1 MVYDDCLN
9 AKNPVSRFWYNLSM
23 QNEIEIVIIEDEE
36 DILEL
41 IEYHLEKEGFSVT
54 GFLSTEN
61 VEQLHEEETPAL
73 MIVDRNLP
81 GTEGSTFVSYLR
93 EIGYDIPV
101 IFLTAKDQEG
111 DLESGFEAG
120 GDDYM
125 TKPFSPK
132 ELILRIKALLKRSGA
147 LQKQE
152 RLKYKAL
159 TMDLSQKRLLVD
171 GKEVPLTNL
180 EYNLLHT
187 FLKHIDK
194 PLTRDFLRDEAWG
207 REGEGVNDNAV
218 NVAVNR
224 LKNKIDPDNRH
235 NYFHPVWGVG
245 YTFS

>member
-1 MVYDDCLN
+1 M
-9 AKNPVSRFWYNLSM
+9 NP
-23 QNEIEIVIIEDEE
+23 QIEIVVIEDEE

-41 IEYHLEKEGFSVT
+41 IEYHLVKAGYAVT

-61 VEQLHEEETPAL
+61 VEQFLEEETPAL

-81 GTEGSTFVSYLR
+81 GTEGSEFVAYLR

-101 IFLTAKDQEG
+101 IFLTAKDRDV

-125 TKPFSPK
+125 TKPFNPK
-132 ELILRIKALLKRSGA
+132 ELLLRVKALLKRSGA

-152 RLKYKAL
+152 RLKYKTL
-159 TMDLSQKRLLVD
+159 TLDVEKKILYVND
-171 GKEVPLTNL
+171 KEVGLTNL
-180 EYNLLHT
+180 EFNLLHT

-207 REGEGVNDNAV
+207 SDGEGVNDNAV
-218 NVAVNR
+218 NVAINR
-224 LKNKIDPDNRH
+224 LKNKIDPENAY

-245 YTFS
+245 YKFF